1 MLEQRLGSHGAFGVM
16 GEAAEKSGAETGQQG
31 SKQELELMLL
41 ASAGAIQRL
50 IAERNAL
57 RSRAD
62 AQERELTLLR
72 RNVALIHDSYRRLT
86 TEFMTQFQLID
97 SAVGN
102 FVREPGKPTATLA
115 EDQESAPTRE

>member
-1 MLEQRLGSHGAFGVM
+1 M
-16 GEAAEKSGAETGQQG
+16 GEAAEKSGAETGHQR
-31 SKQELELMLL
+31 SKQDIELLLL
-41 ASAGAIQRL
+41 ATAGAIQRL

-57 RSRAD
+57 RSRAE
-62 AQERELTLLR
+62 AQERELALLQ

-102 FVREPGKPTATLA
+102 FVREPDEQTATLA
-115 EDQESAPTRE
+115 EGQESAPDA